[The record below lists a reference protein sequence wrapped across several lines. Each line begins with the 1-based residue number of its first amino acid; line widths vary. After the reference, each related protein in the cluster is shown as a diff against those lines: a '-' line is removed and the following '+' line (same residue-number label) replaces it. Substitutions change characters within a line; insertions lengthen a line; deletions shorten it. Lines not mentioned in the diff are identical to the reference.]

1 MMLPPLSGSA
11 TTAIDAVFEKV
22 VLEIVQGVFPAGSR
36 LPAERELA
44 RQLGASRPTLR
55 EALRR
60 LGMWNLVEPRRG
72 SGVVV
77 RPYRDWSVEV
87 LPTYLRHGKPQPG
100 QPGLPQILADVLTVR
115 RAVVIEVLR
124 QTAGR
129 IAAHATGP
137 ARRAAELAWQHRSD
151 LLTHAR
157 YDFEIIRLLVEAA
170 AFTPGL
176 WVLNRVST
184 IWLDFVDA
192 VRGWMQ
198 PAADYQEV
206 HTRFF
211 ELLERGAGAEA
222 CATLEAFL
230 LRQDEVLTRIAHGFE
245 RPAPIVEAR

>member
-1 MMLPPLSGSA
+1 MMLPSDSGSA
-11 TTAIDAVFEKV
+11 TTAIDAVFEKIV
-22 VLEIVQGVFPAGSR
+22 IEIVQGVFPAGSR

-100 QPGLPQILADVLTVR
+100 QPGLPQILADILTVR

-124 QTAGR
+124 QTVGR
-129 IAAHATGP
+129 IAPHAISA
-137 ARRAAELAWQHRSD
+137 ARRSAELAWQHRGD
-151 LLTHAR
+151 LVTHAR
-157 YDFEIIRLLVEAA
+157 HDFEVIRLLVEAA
-170 AFTPGL
+170 GFTPGL

-184 IWLDFVDA
+184 IWLDFVDV

-198 PAADYQEV
+198 APQDYQEV
-206 HTRFF
+206 LARFF
-211 ELLERGAGAEA
+211 ELLESGAGTEA
-222 CATLEAFL
+222 CNVIEAFL
-230 LRQDEVLTRIAHGFE
+230 LRQDEALTHLARGFE
-245 RPAPIVEAR
+245 RPAAPAGE